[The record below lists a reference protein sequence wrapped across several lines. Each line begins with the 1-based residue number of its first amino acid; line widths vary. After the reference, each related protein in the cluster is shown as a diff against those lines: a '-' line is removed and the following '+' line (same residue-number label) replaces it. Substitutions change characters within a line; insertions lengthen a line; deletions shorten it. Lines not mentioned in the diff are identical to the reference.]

1 MTWSVSRAAASTA
14 CRSWLIARLW
24 SNRSPVFTVMR
35 SPIVIASLTN
45 ADAVTSA
52 QIPTAHGGPHA
63 VATLAS
69 RQLRLDEEQRALQ
82 IRKIAGVQN
91 LDPGIVL
98 PVEGV
103 VSAGQP
109 AFFASLDELNQRP
122 R

>member
-1 MTWSVSRAAASTA
+1 MYDELLPRSTA
-14 CRSWLIARLW
+14 RSAIGDGKTKCGRMPSVDRVA
-24 SNRSPVFTVMR
+24 
-35 SPIVIASLTN
+35 
-45 ADAVTSA
+45 
-52 QIPTAHGGPHA
+52 TAHGGPHA

-109 AFFASLDELNQRP
+109 AFFASSDELNQRP